1 MRYRVLIEFA
11 YFGTTSCYVTFKSI
25 LQHWQLVYGKSFAR
39 SNFLR
44 MFMDFFRICLA
55 ENPSYDIGPHFWK
68 MQSTDGVLRS
78 DDTKFSEML

>member
-1 MRYRVLIEFA
+1 MAKI
-11 YFGTTSCYVTFKSI
+11 
-25 LQHWQLVYGKSFAR
+25 FAR

-68 MQSTDGVLRS
+68 MQSIDGVLRS
-78 DDTKFSEML
+78 DATKFSEML